1 MGLLAGDPLGSAP
14 QEVFLGDHFQD
25 GADVLG
31 HATVHEDERVLELL
45 TGIGRDGAVI
55 EDLVGGH
62 ESAAGDAKFRVAFRG
77 EGALDEFHAGPD
89 AAGVLPAAAGAADP
103 LA

>member
-1 MGLLAGDPLGSAP
+1 MGLLAGDPLGTAA

-25 GADVLG
+25 GADVLR
-31 HATVHEDERVLELL
+31 HATVDEDERVLEFLA
-45 TGIGRDGAVI
+45 GVSGDVGVV
-55 EDLVGGH
+55 EHLVGGH
-62 ESAAGDAKFRVAFRG
+62 EAAAGDAEFRVAFLG

-89 AAGVLPAAAGAADP
+89 AAGILPAAARAADP